1 MDPIHVAAA
10 LASAVLHAGWNAAI
24 KASRNPTQAATAQ
37 MGTAAL
43 IGLPALWWTGLPA
56 AESLPWIVLSTG
68 LNTLTVPAMLRAYAL
83 GGFGI
88 VYPVIRAIAVLLI
101 VPLAALVA
109 GEHVGHFALAGV
121 AVIAASL
128 LTLALDATRARGA
141 SLQALAWTLA
151 AGLGTAAYVI
161 CDARGVRASGSP
173 WAYGIVV
180 SLTNAAAMLLRQ
192 RRALPSAA
200 DLPGIMRVA
209 IPAGLA
215 SMASYLLILFV
226 FAHAPIAPSAALRD
240 TSALF
245 AIIIAT
251 LFLRERFTAVRI
263 AAVLLAA
270 GAVPLL
276 RLG

>member
-1 MDPIHVAAA
+1 MSPLHVAAA
-10 LASAVLHAGWNAAI
+10 LASALLHAGWNAAI

-37 MGTAAL
+37 MAFAAL
-43 IGLPALWWTGLPA
+43 IGLPALWWTGLPDA
-56 AESLPWIVLSTG
+56 HSLPWIVLSTG

-88 VYPVIRAIAVLLI
+88 VYPVIRAVAVLLI

>member
-180 SLTNAAAMLLRQ
+180 SLTNAAAMLIHQ
-192 RRALPSAA
+192 RRALPNAA
-200 DLPGIMRVA
+200 ELPGIMRVA

-276 RLG
+276 RLR

>member
-37 MGTAAL
+37 MGIAAL

-56 AESLPWIVLSTG
+56 AESWPWIVLSTG

-109 GEHVGHFALAGV
+109 GEHVGHFALAGI

-180 SLTNAAAMLLRQ
+180 SLTNAAAMLMRQ

-215 SMASYLLILFV
+215 SMASYLLILWV
-226 FAHAPIAPSAALRD
+226 FNQAPIAPSAALRD